1 MRQKP
6 PAVLCLVIFCG
17 MQAVLAIASVA
28 LGHPFLNYQPPYWR
42 TLLIYGCG
50 APYLGYLCWRQVP
63 RARFAVYVF
72 LSVDLVRSIRGSH
85 WGSLLV
91 TLAILTAMQLPGWRA
106 AYPSIQP
113 REVGMR
119 LRRLARRPAP
129 TDGPLGPQPPRT

>member
-1 MRQKP
+1 MWQKP
-6 PAVLCLVIFCG
+6 PAVLCVVAFCG

-72 LSVDLVRSIRGSH
+72 LSVDLVRSMRGSH

-91 TLAILTAMQLPGWRA
+91 TLALLTAMQLPAWRV

-113 REVGMR
+113 REIGLR

-129 TDGPLGPQPPRT
+129 TDGPRGPQPPRT

>member
-6 PAVLCLVIFCG
+6 PAVLCLVTFCG
-17 MQAVLAIASVA
+17 LQAVLTIASMA

-42 TLLIYGCG
+42 AVLIYGCA

-72 LSVDLVRSIRGSH
+72 LSVDLVRSMRGGH
-85 WGSLLV
+85 WGSLLL
-91 TLAILTAMQLPGWRA
+91 TLALLIAMQLPGWRA
-106 AYPSIQP
+106 AYPPIHP
-113 REVGMR
+113 RDVGRR

-129 TDGPLGPQPPRT
+129 TDGQLGAKPPCT